1 VALFGKDKGPVVV
14 GPGKIENV
22 FGASTRFEGNLTS
35 DGNIRVDGV
44 FEGSIE
50 TAGNVIIGEQARVMA
65 DIKANGVQVWGAVK
79 GNITALG
86 RLEILSSGRVW
97 GDIKVAA
104 LLIDEGGVLRGQ
116 CIMQGENEPL
126 LIEGPQVR
134 EADAEGDEVEDAPLL
149 SEDDDDD
156 L

>member
-1 VALFGKDKGPVVV
+1 VALFSKDKGPVV

-22 FGASTRFEGNLTS
+22 LGASTHFEGRLTS

-50 TAGNVIIGEQARVMA
+50 TAGNVIVGEQARVMA
-65 DIKANGVQVWGAVK
+65 DIVANGVQVWGAVK
-79 GNITALG
+79 GNITAAG

-104 LLIDEGGVLRGQ
+104 LLIDEGGVYRGQ
-116 CIMQGENEPL
+116 CLMHGDGEPL
-126 LIEGPQVR
+126 LIEGPHAHDEGSEPQAPVGL
-134 EADAEGDEVEDAPLL
+134 AVPGAEEE
-149 SEDDDDD
+149 
-156 L
+156 

>member
-22 FGASTRFEGNLTS
+22 FGPSTRFEGNLTS

-44 FEGSIE
+44 FEGTIE

-116 CIMQGENEPL
+116 CIMQGEGEPL
-126 LIEGPQVR
+126 LIEGARVR
-134 EADAEGDEVEDAPLL
+134 ESE
-149 SEDDDDD
+149 SEDVAQTETEAEPEDEEE
-156 L
+156 

>member
-1 VALFGKDKGPVVV
+1 VALFSKDKGPVV

-22 FGASTRFEGNLTS
+22 LGASTHVEGRLTS
-35 DGNIRVDGV
+35 DGNVRVDGV

-65 DIKANGVQVWGAVK
+65 DIIASGVQVWGAVK
-79 GNITALG
+79 GDITAAG

-104 LLIDEGGVLRGQ
+104 LLIDEGGVYRGQ
-116 CIMQGENEPL
+116 CMMQSEGEPL
-126 LIEGPQVR
+126 LIEAPHDFESELPETSTEPG
-134 EADAEGDEVEDAPLL
+134 AEEE
-149 SEDDDDD
+149 
-156 L
+156 

>member
-1 VALFGKDKGPVVV
+1 MALFSKDKAPVV

-22 FGASTRFEGNLTS
+22 FGASTRFEGRLTS

-44 FEGSIE
+44 FEGTIE

-65 DIKANGVQVWGAVK
+65 DIVANGVQVWGAVK
-79 GNITALG
+79 GNITATG

-104 LLIDEGGVLRGQ
+104 LLIDEGGVFRGQ
-116 CIMQGENEPL
+116 CAMQAEGEPL
-126 LIEGPQVR
+126 LIEGPLPR
-134 EADAEGDEVEDAPLL
+134 ERAPEAEPPEAAAEG
-149 SEDDDDD
+149 
-156 L
+156 

>member
-1 VALFGKDKGPVVV
+1 MALFSKDKEPVV

-22 FGASTRFEGNLTS
+22 LGASTHVEGHLTS

-65 DIKANGVQVWGAVK
+65 DIVANGVQVWGAVK
-79 GNITALG
+79 GNITASG

-104 LLIDEGGVLRGQ
+104 LLIDEGGIFRGQ
-116 CIMQGENEPL
+116 CIMQQDGEPL
-126 LIEGPQVR
+126 LIEGPR
-134 EADAEGDEVEDAPLL
+134 DEEEEEDMEPPIAAEATAFEED
-149 SEDDDDD
+149 
-156 L
+156 

>member
-50 TAGNVIIGEQARVMA
+50 TAGNVIIGEQARVM
-65 DIKANGVQVWGAVK
+65 VWGAVK

>member
-1 VALFGKDKGPVVV
+1 MALFNKDKGPVV

-22 FGASTRFEGNLTS
+22 FGASTRFEGRVTS

-65 DIKANGVQVWGAVK
+65 DIVANGVQVWGAVK
-79 GNITALG
+79 GQITAAG

-104 LLIDEGGVLRGQ
+104 LLIDEGGILRGQ
-116 CIMQGENEPL
+116 CIMQGEEPL
-126 LIEGPQVR
+126 LIEGPHTPEVGAGADPAVGAEPPGAAE
-134 EADAEGDEVEDAPLL
+134 EA
-149 SEDDDDD
+149 
-156 L
+156 

>member
-1 VALFGKDKGPVVV
+1 MALFGKEKGPVVV

-22 FGASTRFEGNLTS
+22 FGASTRFEGTLTS

-44 FEGSIE
+44 FEGTIE

-116 CIMQGENEPL
+116 CIMQSENEPL
-126 LIEGPQVR
+126 LIEGPRVR
-134 EADAEGDEVEDAPLL
+134 ESDQPQQEAEAEEGDEEA
-149 SEDDDDD
+149 EE
-156 L
+156 

>member
-1 VALFGKDKGPVVV
+1 MALFSKDKGPVV

-22 FGASTRFEGNLTS
+22 LGASTHFEGRLTS

-50 TAGNVIIGEQARVMA
+50 TAGNVIVGEQARVMA
-65 DIKANGVQVWGAVK
+65 DIVANGVQVWGAVK
-79 GNITALG
+79 GNVSAAG

-104 LLIDEGGVLRGQ
+104 LLIDEGGVFRGQ
-116 CIMQGENEPL
+116 CLMQGEGEPL
-126 LIEGPQVR
+126 LIEGARIEDDGLGSELPLESV
-134 EADAEGDEVEDAPLL
+134 EPGDAEA
-149 SEDDDDD
+149 
-156 L
+156 

>member
-1 VALFGKDKGPVVV
+1 MALFGKDKGPVVV

-79 GNITALG
+79 GNITAVG
-86 RLEILSSGRVW
+86 RLEILSSGKVW

-126 LIEGPQVR
+126 LIEGARVR
-134 EADAEGDEVEDAPLL
+134 ESDDGEEASEPDEADEESDE
-149 SEDDDDD
+149 
-156 L
+156 

>member
-22 FGASTRFEGNLTS
+22 FGPSTRFEGTLTS

-116 CIMQGENEPL
+116 CIMQSENEPL
-126 LIEGPQVR
+126 LIEGPRVR
-134 EADAEGDEVEDAPLL
+134 ESDDAAETAEADEGGEEAEE
-149 SEDDDDD
+149 
-156 L
+156 

>member
-1 VALFGKDKGPVVV
+1 MALFGKDKGPVVA
-14 GPGKIENV
+14 PGKIENV
-22 FGASTRFEGNLTS
+22 FGASKRFEGRLTS

-65 DIKANGVQVWGAVK
+65 DIVANGVQVWGAVK
-79 GNITALG
+79 GNITAAG

-104 LLIDEGGVLRGQ
+104 LLIDEGGIFRGQ
-116 CIMQGENEPL
+116 CTMQGDEPL
-126 LIEGPQVR
+126 LLEGPEVR
-134 EADAEGDEVEDAPLL
+134 QGMGADEEAELRGAGAADEA
-149 SEDDDDD
+149 
-156 L
+156 

>member
-1 VALFGKDKGPVVV
+1 MALFSKDKGPVA

-22 FGASTRFEGNLTS
+22 VGVSTHFEGRLTS
-35 DGNIRVDGV
+35 DGNLRIDGV

-65 DIKANGVQVWGAVK
+65 DITANGVQVWGAVR
-79 GNITALG
+79 GDITAAG

-104 LLIDEGGVLRGQ
+104 LLIDEGGIYRGQ
-116 CIMQGENEPL
+116 CVMQGDGEPL
-126 LIEGPQVR
+126 LIEGP
-134 EADAEGDEVEDAPLL
+134 EDDDAEGDEDDSDLPEDYIDSGIVE
-149 SEDDDDD
+149 E
-156 L
+156 